1 LQANDKRR
9 AYDLLGRAVQLEPH
23 SEQAWLWLSG
33 AVDSA
38 AERRYCLER
47 VLAINPHNAAALR
60 GLAILPPALPVS
72 PFPEDAP
79 PEPSVIEPEPGQA
92 RAVGS
97 GLATSA
103 PLAQP
108 ASLLDIILQPDPPV
122 APAAAS
128 ARREA
133 SEVADPTVVTYMP
146 PPIAAASAP
155 PRLAAG
161 PDRHALADFVVH
173 EFGRHRS
180 HDEIVRS
187 LSERHHLAWAEA
199 QNLVAKI
206 AHEQRRTIA
215 ARQSP
220 FLIFLGIVTI
230 IAGCYLVGRGI
241 LTLSQ
246 LYANPTLLRVL
257 NVRV

>member
-72 PFPEDAP
+72 P
-79 PEPSVIEPEPGQA
+79 
-92 RAVGS
+92 
-97 GLATSA
+97 
-103 PLAQP
+103 
-108 ASLLDIILQPDPPV
+108 
-122 APAAAS
+122 AAAS

-155 PRLAAG
+155 PSLAAG
-161 PDRHALADFVVH
+161 PDRHAL
-173 EFGRHRS
+173 
-180 HDEIVRS
+180 
-187 LSERHHLAWAEA
+187 
-199 QNLVAKI
+199 
-206 AHEQRRTIA
+206 
-215 ARQSP
+215 
-220 FLIFLGIVTI
+220 
-230 IAGCYLVGRGI
+230 
-241 LTLSQ
+241 
-246 LYANPTLLRVL
+246 
-257 NVRV
+257 